1 MKKVL
6 MTINIVVITFVIY
19 PIQEVIIVTDD
30 VSAPFTFTD
39 SSGDLT
45 GIYIE
50 IVKTAV
56 SMMPDY
62 SVSFRILPW
71 ERAKNEVKHSKAF
84 ALLPPYYHAHD
95 WLTDDVPRRPYI
107 WPYSEPLFTQ
117 YDVVIFNNKSFNET
131 IDSYPE
137 GLKGLD
143 VVMLRGDGRAGVA
156 FDQMVENK
164 EVFLTLVNKNEHIIP
179 HLLTNKSDCTI
190 VSMATFGWYVK
201 QMKESGEY
209 QKYDRKGILLKE
221 VFTIGS
227 NIGYLGY
234 TDVDDEKNYP
244 YKDDFS
250 KKFDHVIIQMKESGE
265 IDKIAKSF
273 IQ

>member
-1 MKKVL
+1 MKKVFSIIYL
-6 MTINIVVITFVIY
+6 ILITFVIY
-19 PIQEVIIVTDD
+19 PVQEVVIVTDD
-30 VSAPFTFTD
+30 VSAPFTYTD
-39 SSGDLT
+39 SDGNLT

-50 IVKTAV
+50 IVKKAV
-56 SMMPDY
+56 SLMPDY
-62 SVSFRILPW
+62 SVSFKILPW
-71 ERAKNEVKHSKAF
+71 ERAKNEVKYGKAF
-84 ALLPPYYHAHD
+84 ALLPPYYHSHD
-95 WLTDDVPRRPYI
+95 WLTEDEPKRPYI

-117 YDVVIFNNKSFNET
+117 FDVVIFNSKSLNNT
-131 IDSYPE
+131 IDNYPR

-143 VVMLRGDGRAGVA
+143 VVMLRGDGRAGVD
-156 FDQMVENK
+156 FDTMVEKK

-190 VSMATFGWYVK
+190 VSKATFSWYVK

-209 QKYDRKGILLKE
+209 QKYDRNGVFLKE

-250 KKFDHVIIQMKESGE
+250 KKFDQVIIQMKERGE
-265 IDKIAKSF
+265 IIKIAESF
-273 IQ
+273 IK